1 MPFLKFFSVSV
12 LLSVL
17 AGCAT
22 PKQFDGPER
31 ADSEVAI
38 LHIGEHLIVERLN
51 GEWPG
56 IGLVDTY
63 KFLSGKVSVGLRTTW
78 GISSRI
84 VLAFEAEAGEQYKVQ
99 AYFREEEGLDMWTAE
114 IIDLRHNKIVTNE
127 RRTDRSLL

>member
-1 MPFLKFFSVSV
+1 MPFVKFLSVSV
-12 LLSVL
+12 LVFVL

-51 GEWPG
+51 DEWPG

-63 KFLSGKVSVGLRTTW
+63 KFLPGTVSVGLRTTW

-114 IIDLRHNKIVTNE
+114 IIDLSDNRNVTKE

>member
-1 MPFLKFFSVSV
+1 MPFVKFFFVSILV
-12 LLSVL
+12 FLL

-22 PKQFDGPER
+22 PKQFDGPDR

-51 GEWPG
+51 DEWPG
-56 IGLVDTY
+56 IGLVDKY
-63 KFLSGKVSVGLRTTW
+63 KFLPGKVSVGLRTTW

-84 VLAFEAEAGEQYKVQ
+84 VLEFEAEAGEEYKVQ
-99 AYFREEEGLDMWTAE
+99 AYFLKEEGLDMWTAE
-114 IIDLRHNKIVTNE
+114 IIGLRDIEIVTTE